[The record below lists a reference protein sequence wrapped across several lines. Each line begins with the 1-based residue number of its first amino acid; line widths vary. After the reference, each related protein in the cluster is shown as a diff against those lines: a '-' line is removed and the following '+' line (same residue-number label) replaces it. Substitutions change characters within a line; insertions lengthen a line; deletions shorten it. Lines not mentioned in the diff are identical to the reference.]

1 MPAVLVAVPTVKPNL
16 LHPLSTSSI
25 TARHLLEFMVQEKIT
40 EADAPTIR
48 LDATPSGLSL
58 HYLCHF
64 YAKCPFCCNPH
75 NLSWLGTYTHTLVCV
90 CACVCVCVWDRYRIM
105 LACIPSGL
113 VYAATQK
120 TRKTSTRTHT
130 HLTALC
136 PGQPG

>member
-25 TARHLLEFMVQEKIT
+25 TARHLLEFMVQEKIK

-75 NLSWLGTYTHTLVCV
+75 NLSWLGTYTHTHQCVCMRVRVCV
-90 CACVCVCVWDRYRIM
+90 GQVPNNAGLHTQWLGLCSNTKKQEK
-105 LACIPSGL
+105 LAH
-113 VYAATQK
+113 A
-120 TRKTSTRTHT
+120 HT
-130 HLTALC
+130 LI
-136 PGQPG
+136 

>member
-48 LDATPSGLSL
+48 LDATPCGLSL

-75 NLSWLGTYTHTLVCV
+75 NLSWLVTYTHIG
-90 CACVCVCVWDRYRIM
+90 VCVCVRVCVGQVPNN
-105 LACIPSGL
+105 AGL
-113 VYAATQK
+113 HNQWLGLCSNTKK